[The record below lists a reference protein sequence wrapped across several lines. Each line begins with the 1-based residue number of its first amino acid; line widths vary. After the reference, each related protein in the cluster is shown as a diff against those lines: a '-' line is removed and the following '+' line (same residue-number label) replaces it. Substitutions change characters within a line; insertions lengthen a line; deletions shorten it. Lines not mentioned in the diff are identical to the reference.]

1 MSSQS
6 EEEEWESWE
15 EEYSYMSSDIY
26 QSIKKNSHL
35 LDINDGHH
43 AKWHEDQLGIMIV
56 LPFEHAM
63 AFSAEALMNDP
74 ERSPVHE
81 YVFEAVTG
89 LILAAADAMDDSD

>member
-1 MSSQS
+1 
-6 EEEEWESWE
+6 
-15 EEYSYMSSDIY
+15 
-26 QSIKKNSHL
+26 
-35 LDINDGHH
+35 
-43 AKWHEDQLGIMIV
+43 
-56 LPFEHAM
+56 M

>member
-1 MSSQS
+1 
-6 EEEEWESWE
+6 
-15 EEYSYMSSDIY
+15 MSSDIY

-43 AKWHEDQLGIMIV
+43 AKWHEDQLGVMIV

>member
-56 LPFEHAM
+56 LPLSMLWLF
-63 AFSAEALMNDP
+63 LL
-74 ERSPVHE
+74 R
-81 YVFEAVTG
+81 
-89 LILAAADAMDDSD
+89 L